1 MGLIYLSCLNL
12 ILNLLRLEKSFSHQE
27 RSSNISREFRL
38 LSQQFTIMIE
48 LPSRGAT
55 LR

>member
-12 ILNLLRLEKSFSHQE
+12 ILNLFRLEKPLTHQE

-48 LPSRGAT
+48 LPSSRAA